1 MNVQYIIIY
10 QEGCDCRDFI
20 LYLCPV
26 GELQAQLSL
35 FWQKSKVMRRSDFVI
50 KNDSYV
56 DKDNDN
62 DRDDNRRWKPWRP
75 ILKQKRMAIMMQ
87 KMAVMMTM
95 RTVTILTT
103 MTMFRRISRMVSND
117 HALTCPLFRRKLGG
131 TAPTTLFPISPS
143 LPLSR
148 CALDLIQLINKVWR
162 FFLLHI

>member
-56 DKDNDN
+56 DKDNMTMTEMIIEGEN
-62 DRDDNRRWKPWRP
+62 RDDQSSN
-75 ILKQKRMAIMMQ
+75 KRGWQ
-87 KMAVMMTM
+87 
-95 RTVTILTT
+95 
-103 MTMFRRISRMVSND
+103 
-117 HALTCPLFRRKLGG
+117 
-131 TAPTTLFPISPS
+131 
-143 LPLSR
+143 
-148 CALDLIQLINKVWR
+148 
-162 FFLLHI
+162 

>member
-75 ILKQKRMAIMMQ
+75 ILKQKRMTIMMQ

-117 HALTCPLFRRKLGG
+117 HALYAPCSGENWVERRPQLF
-131 TAPTTLFPISPS
+131 SPYH
-143 LPLSR
+143 PH
-148 CALDLIQLINKVWR
+148 
-162 FFLLHI
+162 FLLQGVHLTWSNS